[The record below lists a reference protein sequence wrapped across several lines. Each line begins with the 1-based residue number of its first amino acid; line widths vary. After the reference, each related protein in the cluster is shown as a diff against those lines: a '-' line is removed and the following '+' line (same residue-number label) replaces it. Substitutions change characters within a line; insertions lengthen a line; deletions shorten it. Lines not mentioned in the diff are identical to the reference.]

1 MSDGKLYICG
11 TPIGNLDDI
20 TLRALNIL
28 KEVDLIAAE
37 DTRHTQKL
45 LNHYQ
50 IDTKLTSYHEHN
62 AEYKSKE
69 LLKKLKAGL
78 NIALV
83 SDAGMPGISDPGYRI
98 ISLLRSEGMRVVPI
112 PGPTAMTSAL
122 VISGLA
128 TDRFAFEG
136 FLPRKNSDRKSYL
149 ENLKN
154 EERTLVLYEAPHR
167 LIKTLDDILAVLGDR
182 RAVICRELTKK
193 FEETIDGNISELIE
207 LFKNNKPRGEIVL
220 VLEGGKVK
228 NEGEAWKDLSI
239 LEHLESLMEEG
250 LTKKKAIKEVAK
262 LRSLPKS
269 EVYQIGIKIKVNR

>member
-62 AEYKSKE
+62 AEHKSKE

-154 EERTLVLYEAPHR
+154 EERTLVFYEAPHR
-167 LIKTLDDILAVLGDR
+167 LIKALGDILAVLGDR